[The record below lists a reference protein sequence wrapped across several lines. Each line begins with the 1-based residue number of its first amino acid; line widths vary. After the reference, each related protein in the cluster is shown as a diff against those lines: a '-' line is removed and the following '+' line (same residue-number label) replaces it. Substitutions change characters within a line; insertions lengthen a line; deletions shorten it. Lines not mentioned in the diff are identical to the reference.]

1 MCYVK
6 KYLVE
11 ISVLIREELRSLEC
25 IEIMMMLEEKYGIEI
40 TDAEAQ
46 KIQTVKDLVE
56 YLKLKNVKV

>member
-1 MCYVK
+1 
-6 KYLVE
+6 VE